1 MIKRQG
7 YILSNYQKLLF
18 VDHLYNVIDT
28 DFNIVPTSRSSPF
41 IFKMCRICWY
51 VEYNQLRCIDIYN
64 IDDDFQYNHIELWL
78 KNDIADKLLIK
89 NDYLYEQHGDYLC
102 KIPTTLM
109 PALQLVIKNINLIYL
124 LLMTHPRDVAILIA
138 INILEVVTYSFDQ
151 YLLIE

>member
-28 DFNIVPTSRSSPF
+28 DFNIVPTSRSSPI
-41 IFKMCRICWY
+41 IFKSARICWY

-64 IDDDFQYNHIELWL
+64 TNQDFQYNHIELWW
-78 KNDIADKLLIK
+78 KNDISDKLLIK
-89 NDYLYEQHGDYLC
+89 NDYVYEQHGDYFY
-102 KIPTTLM
+102 KIPTTLI
-109 PALQLVIKNINLIYL
+109 PALKLLNQNTNLIYL

-138 INILEVVTYSFDQ
+138 INILTIMTYNFDQ